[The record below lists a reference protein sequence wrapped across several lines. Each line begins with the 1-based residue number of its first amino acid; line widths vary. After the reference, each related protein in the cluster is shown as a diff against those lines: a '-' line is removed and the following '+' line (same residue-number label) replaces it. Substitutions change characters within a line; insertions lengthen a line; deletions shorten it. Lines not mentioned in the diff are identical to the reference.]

1 VSSPLPAGE
10 FGCLARKSTGR
21 ADRMAILRGMI
32 VDCAVY
38 EHGKRRAGDL
48 TLDQAG
54 AACRSNEGFVWLGLV
69 EPSAEE
75 LESIAREFHLHEL
88 AVEDAVKAQQ
98 RPKVELFGETLLVVV
113 KTVTHPDP
121 AHGIEVGELL
131 VFVNADFIITVRHGD
146 GELSSV
152 RERVESQ
159 PERLAHGT
167 GVVLYAILD
176 HVVDGYGDVAQTIDG
191 EIQAVER
198 EVFSAERTNPAEQ
211 IYKLEREVLDLYRA
225 VAPLLEAVDEIV
237 EGRFDAIPKELHEY
251 FRDVHDHLRRV
262 TGRVNGFRELLS
274 SALQANLTQVSVRQN
289 EDMRKISAWVAI
301 AAVPTMVAGIYGMNF
316 DHMPE
321 LHWRYGYFTVL
332 ALIALVCFAL
342 YRRFKRVGWL

>member
-1 VSSPLPAGE
+1 
-10 FGCLARKSTGR
+10 
-21 ADRMAILRGMI
+21 MAILRGMI

-38 EHGKRRAGDL
+38 EHGKRRGGELSLEGAGD
-48 TLDQAG
+48 
-54 AACRSNEGFVWLGLV
+54 ACRTEGGFVWLGV
-69 EPSAEE
+69 AEPSAEE
-75 LESIAREFHLHEL
+75 FESVAREFGLHEL

-98 RPKVELFGETLLVVV
+98 RPKVELFGDTLLVVV

-131 VFVNADFIITVRHGD
+131 LFVNTDFIITVRHGD

-152 RERVESQ
+152 RERVESR
-159 PERLAHGT
+159 PERLARGT

-237 EGRFDAIPKELHEY
+237 EGRFDAIPRELHEY

-262 TGRVNGFRELLS
+262 TGRVASFRELLS

-321 LHWRYGYFTVL
+321 LHWRYGYFTV
-332 ALIALVCFAL
+332 IAFIAVVCLAL

>member
-1 VSSPLPAGE
+1 
-10 FGCLARKSTGR
+10 
-21 ADRMAILRGMI
+21 MAILRGMI

-38 EHGKRRAGDL
+38 EHGKRRAGEL
-48 TLDQAG
+48 SLEAAG
-54 AACRSNEGFVWLGLV
+54 DACRADGGFVWLGV
-69 EPSAEE
+69 TEPSAEE
-75 LESIAREFHLHEL
+75 FESIAREFGLHEL

-98 RPKVELFGETLLVVV
+98 RPKVELFGDTLLVVV
-113 KTVTHPDP
+113 KTVTHPDA

-131 VFVNADFIITVRHGD
+131 LFVNSDFIITVRHGE

-152 RERVESQ
+152 RERVERR
-159 PERLAHGT
+159 PDLLAHGT

-176 HVVDGYGDVAQTIDG
+176 HVVDDYGDVAQAVDG

-198 EVFSAERTNPAEQ
+198 EVFSPERTNPVEQ
-211 IYKLEREVLDLYRA
+211 IYKLEREVLDLYR
-225 VAPLLEAVDEIV
+225 VVSPLLEAVDEIS
-237 EGRFDAIPKELHEY
+237 EGQFEAIPSALDDY
-251 FRDVHDHLRRV
+251 FRDVHDHLQRV
-262 TGRVNGFRELLS
+262 TGRVAGFRELLNG
-274 SALQANLTQVSVRQN
+274 ALQANLTQVSVRQN

-332 ALIALVCFAL
+332 FLIALVCLAL

>member
-1 VSSPLPAGE
+1 
-10 FGCLARKSTGR
+10 
-21 ADRMAILRGMI
+21 MAILRGMI

-38 EHGKRRAGDL
+38 EHGKRRAGEL
-48 TLDQAG
+48 SLEAAG
-54 AACRSNEGFVWLGLV
+54 SACRTDDGFVWLGV
-69 EPSAEE
+69 AEPSAEE
-75 LESIAREFHLHEL
+75 FESIAREFGLHEL

-98 RPKVELFGETLLVVV
+98 RPKVELFGDTLLVVV
-113 KTVTHPDP
+113 KTVSHPDP
-121 AHGIEVGELL
+121 AHGIETGELL
-131 VFVNADFIITVRHGD
+131 LFVNPNFIITVRHGD
-146 GELSSV
+146 GDLHSV

-159 PERLAHGT
+159 PQRLAHGT
-167 GVVLYAILD
+167 GLVLYAILD

-191 EIQAVER
+191 EIQVVER

-237 EGRFDAIPKELHEY
+237 EGRFQAIPDELHEY

-262 TGRVNGFRELLS
+262 TGRVASFRELLS

-342 YRRFKRVGWL
+342 YRRFKSVGWL

>member
-1 VSSPLPAGE
+1 
-10 FGCLARKSTGR
+10 
-21 ADRMAILRGMI
+21 MAILRQMI

-38 EHGKRRAGDL
+38 EHGKRRAGKL
-48 TLDQAG
+48 SLDEAG
-54 AACRSNEGFVWLGLV
+54 SASRGDGTFVWLGLV

-75 LESIAREFHLHEL
+75 FGAIATKFNLHEL
-88 AVEDAVKAQQ
+88 AVEDAIKAQQ
-98 RPKVELFGETLLVVV
+98 RPKVELFGDTLLVVV
-113 KTVTHPDP
+113 KTVTHPDSP
-121 AHGIEVGELL
+121 HGIKVGELL
-131 VFVNADFIITVRHGD
+131 LFVNPDFIITVRHGE
-146 GELSSV
+146 GELGQV
-152 RERVESQ
+152 RERVEHR
-159 PERLAHGT
+159 PDLLAHGT

-191 EIQAVER
+191 EIQTVES

-211 IYKLEREVLDLYRA
+211 IYRLEREVLDLYRA
-225 VAPLLEAVDEIV
+225 VAPLSEAVDEIA
-237 EGRFDAIPKELHEY
+237 EGRFEAIPTELHDY
-251 FRDVHDHLRRV
+251 FRDVHDHLQRV
-262 TGRVNGFRELLS
+262 TGRVASFRELLS

-332 ALIALVCFAL
+332 FFIAAVCLAL
-342 YRRFKRVGWL
+342 YRRFKSVGWL

>member
-1 VSSPLPAGE
+1 
-10 FGCLARKSTGR
+10 
-21 ADRMAILRGMI
+21 MAILRGMI

-38 EHGKRRAGDL
+38 EQGKRRAGGL
-48 TLDQAG
+48 SLDQAG
-54 AACRSNEGFVWLGLV
+54 RACRAEDGFVWLGV
-69 EPSAEE
+69 AEPSAEE
-75 LESIAREFHLHEL
+75 FESIAREFGLHEL
-88 AVEDAVKAQQ
+88 AVEDAVKAHQ

-113 KTVTHPDP
+113 KTVAHPQTPADGTH
-121 AHGIEVGELL
+121 AIEIGELL
-131 VFVNADFIITVRHGD
+131 LFVHPDFIITVRHGD

-152 RERVESQ
+152 RERVEQ
-159 PERLAHGT
+159 RPALLAHGS

-176 HVVDGYGDVAQTIDG
+176 HVVDGYGEVAQAIDG
-191 EIQAVER
+191 EIQVVER

-225 VAPLLEAVDEIV
+225 VSPLLEAVDEIG
-237 EGRFDAIPKELHEY
+237 ESSFEAIPTELDDY
-251 FRDVHDHLRRV
+251 FRDVHDHLQRV
-262 TGRVNGFRELLS
+262 TGRVAAFRELLD

-332 ALIALVCFAL
+332 LFIAAICLAL